1 MQSTQ
6 YDALKIQW
14 MVFLFKCQE
23 PILLTLASRP
33 VLLASLAY
41 DPQFCLGPAYG
52 VSLVHVQAFQA
63 YLKPQEEITY
73 TAEPR
78 LDSFGQVVCLDQE
91 FSRYLF
97 VFPFSHSETKTAF

>member
-1 MQSTQ
+1 MQSPQ
-6 YDALKIQW
+6 YDALEIQW

-33 VLLASLAY
+33 VLMASLAY

-52 VSLVHVQAFQA
+52 VCLVHVQAFQA
-63 YLKPQEEITY
+63 YLKEEIIY

-91 FSRYLF
+91 FSRYLSLCVSLF
-97 VFPFSHSETKTAF
+97 TLRD